1 MERFYRFA
9 GITCRI
15 CGDGEDMYREEG
27 VLAPFRVEGHDF
39 DHSISYRVV
48 DSLPLPEGECLF
60 QGSRIQVFRQ
70 GPVQTICMGDTACLP
85 RGAHTQIRREGNQ
98 TLVRVLRREV
108 PDRIMPRLVLNA
120 LEAEHHIV
128 RHGGILLHSSFIR
141 VGNRAILFTA
151 PSGTGKSTQ
160 AELWQTY
167 RGAQILNGDRTAVTV
182 GAEGV
187 KAHGIPYCGTSGICK
202 NAELT
207 VAAIVYL
214 TQGPES
220 VAQPL
225 TGLRAFRRLWEGCS
239 VNTWDR
245 EDVQMSTDTVTEI
258 IRQVPVIHLSCTP
271 DESAVIALETF
282 LQERRQQNGTTN

>member
-1 MERFYRFA
+1 
-9 GITCRI
+9 
-15 CGDGEDMYREEG
+15 
-27 VLAPFRVEGHDF
+27 
-39 DHSISYRVV
+39 
-48 DSLPLPEGECLF
+48 
-60 QGSRIQVFRQ
+60 
-70 GPVQTICMGDTACLP
+70 MGDTACLP
-85 RGAHTQIRREGNQ
+85 WSAHTQIRREGNQ
-98 TLVRVLRREV
+98 SLVQVLRREV

-141 VGNRAILFTA
+141 VGYRAILFTA

-160 AELWQTY
+160 AQLWQTH

-214 TQGPES
+214 TQGKES

-245 EDVQMSTDTVTEI
+245 EDVQMSTNTVTEI

-271 DESAVIALETF
+271 VDRIVFCSNVVWVRGRVVRGEGLTEASYTPHAQDCFVRAEIFDAQGNCAWSNIIRLD
-282 LQERRQQNGTTN
+282 